1 MKKIYAFYTAC
12 LVVLFSFSLTGQNLL
27 INPSFESGILA
38 PWTPGNNNVVTIV
51 ADAQSGDF
59 AANGNIEQIV
69 KMEAGKNYT
78 YSCYVKTSTPDINVW
93 IGVKDL
99 VGDALVKNF
108 KFDWTD
114 YGLATID
121 FEAPSSGDHRFWVWG
136 QGDADY
142 TSDNFVLLLEGTT
155 TNLFDVDAGEQIII
169 NTQNSGVMV
178 QLGTYIQD
186 AQISVH
192 DMSGR
197 IVYQADGIQG
207 DNFINENTF
216 ATSGTYVVA
225 VRAGAFNRS
234 TKVVMVK

>member
-1 MKKIYAFYTAC
+1 MNKFYAFYTAC
-12 LVVLFSFSLTGQNLL
+12 LVVLFSMNLTGQNMLL
-27 INPSFESGILA
+27 NPSFESGILA
-38 PWTPGNNNVVTIV
+38 PWTAGNNNIVEIV

-69 KMEAGKNYT
+69 SMEAGKNYT

-99 VGDALVKNF
+99 VGDKLVKNF

-114 YGLATID
+114 YQLATID
-121 FEAPSSGDHRFWVWG
+121 FEAPSSGEHRFWVWG
-136 QGDADY
+136 QGDANY

-169 NTQNSGVMV
+169 NTQNNGVMV

-197 IVYQADGIQG
+197 VVYQADGIQG
-207 DNFINENTF
+207 DNFIDESAF
-216 ATSGTYVVA
+216 ATSGAYVVA

-234 TKVVMVK
+234 TKVMMVR